1 MPSAGLDLRRLFQ
14 LAEQIRDANVRELE
28 SRRDQIVAFCDQ
40 VTGLRDPLEG
50 QLWRRF
56 PIDLVRTGLWHELP
70 MCAKKAY
77 WALLFL
83 VERRTL
89 STRRGL
95 AGIAEA
101 ARISEKRA
109 SAGLTALKEHGVIS
123 RYRISYG
130 PWRPYLTKIL
140 SPRRWV
146 WSDGTPVL
154 GQGLQERP

>member
-1 MPSAGLDLRRLFQ
+1 MASAAFDLGRLFR

-28 SRRDQIVAFCDQ
+28 SRRDQIVAMCDQ
-40 VTGLRDPLEG
+40 ISGLRDPLDGE
-50 QLWRRF
+50 LWRRF
-56 PIDLVRTGLWHELP
+56 PVDIIRSGLWHQLP

-101 ARISEKRA
+101 ARISPKLT
-109 SAGLTALKEHGVIS
+109 SAGLTALKKHGVIS

-130 PWRPYLTKIL
+130 PWRPYLTRIL

-146 WSDGTPVL
+146 WSDGTSVL
-154 GQGLQERP
+154 GRGVQERS

>member
-1 MPSAGLDLRRLFQ
+1 MPSAALNLRRLFRF
-14 LAEQIRDANVRELE
+14 AEQIRDADIRELE
-28 SRRDQIVAFCDQ
+28 AQRDQIVAMCDQ
-40 VTGLRDPLEG
+40 ISGLRDPLDGE
-50 QLWRRF
+50 LWRRF
-56 PIDLVRTGLWHELP
+56 PVDLIRTGLWHSLP

-101 ARISEKRA
+101 AQLSPKLT
-109 SAGLTALKEHGVIS
+109 SAGLTALKKHGVIS
-123 RYRISYG
+123 RIRISYG

-146 WSDGTPVL
+146 WPDGTPVL
-154 GQGLQERP
+154 GQSVQERS